1 MYTLTYPL
9 TYKLFFWFFLG
20 PPPKKKKKF
29 QEKGRRPRININFRM
44 IIPNKRETEGGQK
57 TYYKYMRYGDDS
69 VPPSWTYRQLLRK
82 SNSLLSML
90 SSSSSSS
97 SSKSSSSKSSTSSST
112 PSAASDAPLP
122 DRKEATTSGSSSSSS
137 SSSDEN
143 VEEWQCTACTL
154 LNAKRYNCCQVC
166 GQRNTN
172 KRSSSTTGAAA
183 LSSSCG
189 LKAKRPK
196 IKNTITRMFQRH
208 VTSTSTPSEK

>member
-1 MYTLTYPL
+1 
-9 TYKLFFWFFLG
+9 
-20 PPPKKKKKF
+20 
-29 QEKGRRPRININFRM
+29 M
-44 IIPNKRETEGGQK
+44 ILPNKRETEGGQK

-97 SSKSSSSKSSTSSST
+97 SKSSSSSSSASSSASSSTSSA
-112 PSAASDAPLP
+112 PSDARLP
-122 DRKEATTSGSSSSSS
+122 DRKEATTSGSSSSSLTS
-137 SSSDEN
+137 SNEN

-172 KRSSSTTGAAA
+172 KRLSSMTGAAA

-196 IKNTITRMFQRH
+196 IKNTITSMFQRR
-208 VTSTSTPSEK
+208 VTSTPSKK